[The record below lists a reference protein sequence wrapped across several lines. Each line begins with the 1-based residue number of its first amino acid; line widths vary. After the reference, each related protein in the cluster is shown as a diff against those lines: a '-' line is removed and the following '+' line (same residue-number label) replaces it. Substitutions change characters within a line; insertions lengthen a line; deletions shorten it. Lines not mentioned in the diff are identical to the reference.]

1 MQINV
6 SVGIIFP
13 ADTLHVKF
21 HMSLYTIIIL
31 VLSVAWKHHKT
42 IIVIINCK
50 TLRRTQ
56 LYSYLKEKLKMK
68 IEIKLLASNN

>member
-1 MQINV
+1 MQLNV

-13 ADTLHVKF
+13 ADILHVKF
-21 HMSLYTIIIL
+21 HMSIYTINIP

-42 IIVIINCK
+42 IIVIFNCK
-50 TLRRTQ
+50 TLGGTQ

-68 IEIKLLASNN
+68 I